1 MTNLSKTNRLNRVLA
16 AVLLLAALATGQ
28 TAWAIQIFVK
38 TMTGKTITLEVE
50 LTDSFEAIKA
60 KIQEKEGIPP
70 DQQALFWN
78 GKFLTEGKTLSDY
91 NIGKESTLYL
101 APRTIGS
108 IATNATLGAYEI
120 KSTANLNDLAVFVNG
135 TGTYSTGGD
144 AETTAHSCVGLGFKM
159 SADIAYTG
167 DSDNYTAI
175 GKEHKPFLGHFDGQG
190 HIIKGIRIN
199 TEDNYQGLF
208 GEIGAGAEVK
218 NVILTDAQIIGA
230 VCTGG
235 IAGRNNGG
243 TISGCFV
250 EIDVTIGT
258 FSMVASCHG
267 GIVGNN
273 LTGGLI
279 VGCASKAT
287 VNGNTGTNGNQ
298 SFGGVAGMNNGGT
311 IRDCLYLG
319 STVGGGLSIG
329 AIVGSN
335 NSSSTVRN
343 SYYTASGFVG
353 KTGSGAEFTFNSN
366 NGNDPAI
373 GSNNGT
379 TENVRLA
386 PQDNQ
391 DNTAFLALMA
401 AHNTALTTVYR
412 TPALTTATT
421 VTITGRTLYKDDKW
435 NTICLPFSLTAAQVT
450 AQLAP
455 AALKTL
461 SSTELNDNTLTLN
474 FTDATEIEAGRPYII
489 KWDNAADNLEDPT
502 FTGVTI
508 SNTTTNIETTYA
520 DFIGIYAPISF
531 AAADNTKLLVGS
543 GNTLYYPQSGAG
555 LRAFRAYFQLKDGL
569 TAGNSPSSSAPRL
582 NFVLNF
588 GDGDVTGVREVKEVR
603 EVLTPEGMSVA
614 RNKDD
619 SWYTLDGRKLECKP
633 TAKGLYIHGGCKVVI
648 K

>member
-28 TAWAIQIFVK
+28 TAWAVQLFVK

-50 LTDSFEAIKA
+50 PTDSFEAIKA

-78 GKFLTEGKTLSDY
+78 GKLLREGKTLSDY

-108 IATNATLGAYEI
+108 IATNAALGAYEI

-135 TGTYSTGGD
+135 TGTYSDNTT
-144 AETTAHSCVGLGFKM
+144 ETTAHSCVGLGFKM
-159 SADIAYTG
+159 SADIAFAHTTAWNDATSEENNYTPIG
-167 DSDNYTAI
+167 RKIGSDSDTQ
-175 GKEHKPFLGHFDGQG
+175 EFPFSGTFDGNG
-190 HIIKGIRIN
+190 HTISGIRIN

-267 GIVGNN
+267 GIVGNIIN
-273 LTGGLI
+273 GGLV

-412 TPALTTATT
+412 TPALTTATN
-421 VTITGRTLYKDDKW
+421 VTLTGRTLYKDDKW

-461 SSTELNDNTLTLN
+461 SSTDLNDNTLTLN

-508 SNTTTNIETTYA
+508 GNATTNIETTYA

-555 LRAFRAYFQLKDGL
+555 LRAFCAYFQLNGGL
-569 TAGNSPSSSAPRL
+569 TAGNPPSSSAPRL

-588 GDGDVTGVREVKEVR
+588 GEESVTGVSEV
-603 EVLTPEGMSVA
+603 
-614 RNKDD
+614 NDN
-619 SWYTLDGRKLECKP
+619 SWYDMSGRKLSQQP
-633 TAKGLYIHGGCKVVI
+633 TQKGLYIHNGHTVVI

>member
-1 MTNLSKTNRLNRVLA
+1 M
-16 AVLLLAALATGQ
+16 
-28 TAWAIQIFVK
+28 
-38 TMTGKTITLEVE
+38 
-50 LTDSFEAIKA
+50 
-60 KIQEKEGIPP
+60 
-70 DQQALFWN
+70 
-78 GKFLTEGKTLSDY
+78 
-91 NIGKESTLYL
+91 
-101 APRTIGS
+101 
-108 IATNATLGAYEI
+108 
-120 KSTANLNDLAVFVNG
+120 
-135 TGTYSTGGD
+135 
-144 AETTAHSCVGLGFKM
+144 
-159 SADIAYTG
+159 
-167 DSDNYTAI
+167 
-175 GKEHKPFLGHFDGQG
+175 
-190 HIIKGIRIN
+190 
-199 TEDNYQGLF
+199 
-208 GEIGAGAEVK
+208 K
-218 NVILTDAQIIGA
+218 NVILTDAKITGN

-250 EIDVTIGT
+250 QDDVTIGYANSGNVT
-258 FSMVASCHG
+258 CHG
-267 GIVGNN
+267 GIVGNIIN
-273 LTGGLI
+273 GGLV

-412 TPALTTATT
+412 TPALTTATN
-421 VTITGRTLYKDDKW
+421 VTLTGRTLYKDDKW

-461 SSTELNDNTLTLN
+461 SSTDLNDNTLTLN

-508 SNTTTNIETTYA
+508 GNATTNIETTYA

-555 LRAFRAYFQLKDGL
+555 LRACRAYFQLNGGL
-569 TAGNSPSSSAPRL
+569 TAGNPPSSSAPRL

-603 EVLTPEGMSVA
+603 EVNASLEV
-614 RNKDD
+614 KDNT
-619 SWYTLDGRKLECKP
+619 WYTFDGRKLNAQP
-633 TAKGLYIHGGCKVVI
+633 TKKGLYIVNGKKVVI